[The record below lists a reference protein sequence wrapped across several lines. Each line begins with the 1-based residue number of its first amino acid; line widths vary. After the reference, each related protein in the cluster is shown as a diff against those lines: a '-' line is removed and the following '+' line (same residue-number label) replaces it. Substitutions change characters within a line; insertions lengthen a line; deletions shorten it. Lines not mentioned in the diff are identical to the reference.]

1 MDAEHTAD
9 IGPDARALADPGSDA
24 TRLPI
29 GSSSVSFFPQKRLIS
44 AELENSSP
52 CFVSRR
58 VLKKPTEQVAH
69 YRPAGEDAIGNQSGI
84 HILIQSSA
92 KLGTG
97 WPPVWDNVLVGA
109 RECSFVLMMMLIRT
123 RTIGDLRE
131 VQGKHCFRAF
141 ATTFHHNLSVHWGGI
156 LPIPIQR

>member
-1 MDAEHTAD
+1 M
-9 IGPDARALADPGSDA
+9 
-24 TRLPI
+24 
-29 GSSSVSFFPQKRLIS
+29 
-44 AELENSSP
+44 
-52 CFVSRR
+52 
-58 VLKKPTEQVAH
+58 LKKPTEQVAH

-141 ATTFHHNLSVHWGGI
+141 ATTFHHNLSVHWGGGDGFFPYLFNDRI
-156 LPIPIQR
+156 RRNLQLVHVVAGETGVHVHTCSLGAIISCPPQFWVR